1 MAIEAA
7 RCANQLEN
15 EAMEKDAEGG
25 STVEEVTSHTDNSGI
40 IIRKVVRTRKGFQ
53 DSSGV
58 IDSGR
63 MVFNDHEMITQM
75 KR

>member
-1 MAIEAA
+1 M
-7 RCANQLEN
+7 
-15 EAMEKDAEGG
+15 
-25 STVEEVTSHTDNSGI
+25 EEVTSHTDNSGI